1 MDGVLKKGAA
11 LLVVLFLGFYLF
23 TDPNG
28 AAGMARDL
36 TEAVW
41 GMLVSLFE
49 AVIEFIGAL
58 GD

>member
-1 MDGVLKKGAA
+1 MDGVLKKGVV

-28 AAGMARDL
+28 AAGMVRDL
-36 TEAVW
+36 GTAIW

-49 AVIEFIGAL
+49 AIIRFIGAL

>member
-28 AAGMARDL
+28 AATMAQDL
-36 TEAVW
+36 TKAVW
-41 GMLVSLFE
+41 GLLVSLFE

-58 GD
+58 GK

>member
-1 MDGVLKKGAA
+1 MEGVMKKGAA

-28 AAGMARDL
+28 AADMAQQL
-36 TEAVW
+36 AETVW
-41 GMLVSLFE
+41 GLLVSLFE
-49 AVIEFIGAL
+49 AVIAFIGAL

>member
-11 LLVVLFLGFYLF
+11 LVVVLFLGFYLF

-28 AAGMARDL
+28 AATMVQELGTAI
-36 TEAVW
+36 W
-41 GMLVSLFE
+41 GLLVSLFE